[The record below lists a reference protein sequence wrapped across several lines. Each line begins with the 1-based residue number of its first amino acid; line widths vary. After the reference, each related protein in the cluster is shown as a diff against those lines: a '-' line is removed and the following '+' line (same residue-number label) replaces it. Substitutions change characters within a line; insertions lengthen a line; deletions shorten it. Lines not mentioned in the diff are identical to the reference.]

1 LREGRIVGDRTR
13 FGRTFGAG
21 LVLALHSL
29 STALAQPVATGGDAQ
44 SRSAIWANGV
54 GNGFREDARLA
65 GFSAGVGIGVI
76 AFGGS
81 EKHDMALVAGRY
93 GWALTGLLGGD
104 RWYRG
109 NLLLLGE
116 LFGGWQFD
124 PNGAYLVGITP
135 VLRYAFATG
144 SRWMPFVDAGAG
156 ISLTD
161 INGPDLSGNFQFN
174 LQVGA
179 GLHYFFRDD
188 LAFTVGYRW
197 LHLSNAGIEQ
207 PNLGVNTQVISVGL
221 DWFF

>member
-1 LREGRIVGDRTR
+1 MGGSTR
-13 FGRTFGAG
+13 FGRRFVAG
-21 LVLALHSL
+21 LLLGLHFL
-29 STALAQPVATGGDAQ
+29 STAHAQTVATREDA
-44 SRSAIWANGV
+44 RAPSAVWANSV

-81 EKHDMALVAGRY
+81 EEHDMALVAGHY
-93 GWALTGLLGGD
+93 GKALTGVLGGD

-116 LFGGWQFD
+116 LFGGWQFE
-124 PNGAYLVGITP
+124 PNGAYVVGITA

-144 SRWMPFVDAGAG
+144 NRWMPFVDAGGG

-179 GLHYFFRDD
+179 GLYYFLRDD
-188 LAFTVGYRW
+188 LALTVGYRW
-197 LHLSNAGIEQ
+197 LHLSNASIER
-207 PNLGVNTQVISVGL
+207 PNHGVNTQVISAGL

>member
-1 LREGRIVGDRTR
+1 MGGRTR
-13 FGRTFGAG
+13 LGRGLAAG
-21 LVLALHSL
+21 LVLALHFF
-29 STALAQPVATGGDAQ
+29 STPLAQPIASGGDARAQ
-44 SRSAIWANGV
+44 SAIWANGV

-65 GFSAGVGIGVI
+65 GFSGAVGIGVT

-93 GWALTGLLGGD
+93 GKVLTGVLGGD
-104 RWYRG
+104 SWYRG

-116 LFGGWQFD
+116 LFGGAQFN
-124 PNGAYLVGITP
+124 PGGAYVVGITP

-144 SRWMPFVDAGAG
+144 NRSIPFVDAGAG

-179 GLHYFFRDD
+179 GLHCFLRDD
-188 LAFTVGYRW
+188 LALTVGYRW
-197 LHLSNAGIEQ
+197 LHLSNAGIER
-207 PNLGVNTQVISVGL
+207 PNLGVNTQVISVGV